1 MLRLLAAASGSGINE
16 SSLQDIA
23 DTTFNEIVKVVNI
36 ILPIIMSVL
45 LVIGLYYGI
54 ILGVRYAKAESDDD
68 KKKAKDS
75 LVNVIVG
82 VLIAIIFIAVVQIIL
97 NSGFIKDLFG
107 EGVNS
112 VE

>member
-1 MLRLLAAASGSGINE
+1 MLSLLAAASGSGVNASALQGMGE
-16 SSLQDIA
+16 SA
-23 DTTFNEIVKVVNI
+23 FNEIVKVVNI

-82 VLIAIIFIAVVQIIL
+82 VLIAIVFIAVVQIIL
-97 NSGFIKDLFG
+97 NSGFVNDIFG
-107 EGVNS
+107 NGVNPI
-112 VE
+112 

>member
-1 MLRLLAAASGSGINE
+1 MLSMLLNNHGGVHEDSMSK
-16 SSLQDIA
+16 IA
-23 DTTFNEIVKVVNI
+23 NLTFSEIVKVVNI
-36 ILPIIMSVL
+36 ILPVIMSVL

-54 ILGVRYAKAESDDD
+54 ILGVKYAKAESDDD

-97 NSGFIKDLFG
+97 NSGFVSDLFG
-107 EGVNS
+107 GGVNP
-112 VE
+112 EL

>member
-1 MLRLLAAASGSGINE
+1 MLSMLLSGGGVHTDSM
-16 SSLQDIA
+16 SKIA
-23 DTTFNEIVKVVNI
+23 NLTFSEIVKVVNI
-36 ILPIIMSVL
+36 ILPVIMSVL

-54 ILGVRYAKAESDDD
+54 ILGVKYAKAESDDD

-97 NSGFIKDLFG
+97 NSGFVSDLFG
-107 EGVNS
+107 GGVNPTL
-112 VE
+112 